1 MKKIILALT
10 VFANCTVMMSQTEFD
25 ALKYTQ
31 KDINGTARY
40 MGMAGAFGALGGD
53 ASAIKDNPAGLGIYR
68 KSELV
73 GTMNVMMQNT
83 NANKN
88 GTIGYGD
95 LYKTGA
101 NNFSI
106 VLAIPT
112 WRNDSQT
119 EGLLSSNFSFS
130 YNRLKN
136 FNRSLNVKSDS
147 TTSSLTDYMGYFTG
161 SISPA
166 DLTYT
171 NSYEPFD
178 NTDVPWISVMALEG
192 KLITQ
197 NGSGWK
203 SLLNRSIG
211 NNEKVLPSYF
221 LTEKGYIDEYS
232 MGWAGNYN
240 NKFYFGITANIK
252 AINYTAINKYGENFG
267 SGGGLNLL
275 DTVSTKGN
283 GINMNLGAIY
293 RPNNFLRFGL
303 SVHVPTIYKLE
314 DNYYS
319 KLNFDAF
326 EKGYIKAPDGSSK
339 YQLQEPWQINV
350 SGALIVG
357 KKGLLSA
364 EYAFTNFTDT
374 RLMGEFGDSQ
384 EFNDENAG
392 MKDMLNDVRTLKIGG
407 EYKLNDNFS
416 VRGGFANSSSATKTN
431 AAKLMRYNTVRTDTE
446 YFLQNSINYLS
457 AGFGY
462 REANWFVDFAYMHK
476 ILDESFY
483 PYNSNALTLKADPA
497 KVLTTT
503 DNLVITLGLKF

>member
-1 MKKIILALT
+1 
-10 VFANCTVMMSQTEFD
+10 
-25 ALKYTQ
+25 
-31 KDINGTARY
+31 
-40 MGMAGAFGALGGD
+40 
-53 ASAIKDNPAGLGIYR
+53 
-68 KSELV
+68 
-73 GTMNVMMQNT
+73 
-83 NANKN
+83 
-88 GTIGYGD
+88 
-95 LYKTGA
+95 
-101 NNFSI
+101 
-106 VLAIPT
+106 
-112 WRNDSQT
+112 
-119 EGLLSSNFSFS
+119 
-130 YNRLKN
+130 
-136 FNRSLNVKSDS
+136 
-147 TTSSLTDYMGYFTG
+147 
-161 SISPA
+161 
-166 DLTYT
+166 
-171 NSYEPFD
+171 
-178 NTDVPWISVMALEG
+178 
-192 KLITQ
+192 
-197 NGSGWK
+197 
-203 SLLNRSIG
+203 
-211 NNEKVLPSYF
+211 
-221 LTEKGYIDEYS
+221 